1 VENTIGNPTK
11 HSNAIRTKLRD
22 DLEIDLRQRPLNRSE
37 MIQAV
42 WKRFSYPNNSKQPG
56 VMDLDATV

>member
-1 VENTIGNPTK
+1 MSER
-11 HSNAIRTKLRD
+11 AIAAQ
-22 DLEIDLRQRPLNRSE
+22 EIQSVIVAHRLTLCTLLT
-37 MIQAV
+37 QAV

>member
-1 VENTIGNPTK
+1 VDFSFRR
-11 HSNAIRTKLRD
+11 HSGLGRTCYWL
-22 DLEIDLRQRPLNRSE
+22 DLSR
-37 MIQAV
+37 MTQAV